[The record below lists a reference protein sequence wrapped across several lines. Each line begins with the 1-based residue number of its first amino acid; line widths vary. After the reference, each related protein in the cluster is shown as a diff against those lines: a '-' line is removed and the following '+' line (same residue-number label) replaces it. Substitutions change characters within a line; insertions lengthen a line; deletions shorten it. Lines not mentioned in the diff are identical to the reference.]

1 MIRNGNAI
9 FFHRIRHIERTVSG
23 PECLYRNGG
32 WAVIR
37 ACIGYGDHRVL
48 RSQHI
53 QQFGRDRV
61 LVTMVGQLHDPLLY
75 YGVCARDFYDLLMC

>member
-1 MIRNGNAI
+1 MDSISIRQYKMYRGMIRNGNSI
-9 FFHRIRHIERTVSG
+9 FSHSIRHIECTVSG
-23 PECLYRNGG
+23 PNRLYRNGG
-32 WAVIR
+32 GAVIR
-37 ACIGYGDHRVL
+37 ACIGCGDHRVL

-75 YGVCARDFYDLLMC
+75 